1 MTRDTYSGCFEQG
14 TLSRRIFL
22 RDSGA
27 AGNFFL
33 LPLPFLKSVAKCHVS
48 QKSEP
53 GSPRESEVSVVT
65 CDTYRECFE
74 QGALSRRIFLR
85 GTTAV
90 EKNSSVVFT
99 LFEISS

>member
-1 MTRDTYSGCFEQG
+1 MKGAYAHALECQYCRALQKGVVLYS
-14 TLSRRIFL
+14 T
-22 RDSGA
+22 
-27 AGNFFL
+27 FFDL
-33 LPLPFLKSVAKCHVS
+33 EAFRAPPGLGH
-48 QKSEP
+48 EP

-90 EKNSSVVFT
+90 EKNSSVVVT

>member
-1 MTRDTYSGCFEQG
+1 MLHF
-14 TLSRRIFL
+14 LIFDL
-22 RDSGA
+22 EAFRAPPGH
-27 AGNFFL
+27 G
-33 LPLPFLKSVAKCHVS
+33 H
-48 QKSEP
+48 EP

>member
-1 MTRDTYSGCFEQG
+1 MTHTVGVLNRVHSLEEFF
-14 TLSRRIFL
+14 S
-22 RDSGA
+22 A
-27 AGNFFL
+27 AVARWGIFFL